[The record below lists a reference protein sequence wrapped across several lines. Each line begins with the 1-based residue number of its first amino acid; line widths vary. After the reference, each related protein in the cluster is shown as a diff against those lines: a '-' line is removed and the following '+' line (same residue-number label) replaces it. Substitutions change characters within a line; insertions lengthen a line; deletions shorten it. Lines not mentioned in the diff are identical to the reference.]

1 MKTPVISFRK
11 FAVSGKR
18 TLVVGVCVCAA
29 LAGPARSSRA
39 HTPEA
44 LAPNPILVTPP
55 DPPPAPIE
63 YAPPVIPN
71 HLAVGN
77 QIFEA
82 SVPGLRAYLE
92 SIKIAQPQLYA
103 QLAPDVERLESKRT
117 AARTVLVAG
126 VVAGL
131 AAGIYGFAGRP
142 DCQDPSINDPN
153 FAAKSDAWG
162 ACNDHNIKV
171 MAAFGFIGVGAI
183 AAGAAA
189 AWAIAPSRSDILEV
203 VSKDNRQSPYPIRL
217 QLGYDPTRGL
227 AFAGAALTF

>member
-1 MKTPVISFRK
+1 M
-11 FAVSGKR
+11 AGAC
-18 TLVVGVCVCAA
+18 LCAW
-29 LAGPARSSRA
+29 LAGPARSARA
-39 HTPEA
+39 QTETLGPDPL
-44 LAPNPILVTPP
+44 LAAPP
-55 DPPPAPIE
+55 DPPPPPTVIDNG
-63 YAPPVIPN
+63 PPVIPN

-82 SVPGLRAYLE
+82 NVTGLRAYLD
-92 SIKIAQPQLYA
+92 SIQGTQPQLYA

-117 AARTVLVAG
+117 TARAVLVAG

-131 AAGIYGFAGRP
+131 AAGIYGVAGRP
-142 DCQDPSINDPN
+142 DCQDPSIYDPN

-162 ACNDHNIKV
+162 ACNDHNVKM

-189 AWAIAPSRSDILEV
+189 AWAIAPSRSDLLEV
-203 VSKDNRQSPYPIRL
+203 VNKNNRQSRDPIRL
-217 QLGYDPTRGL
+217 QLGYDPSREL